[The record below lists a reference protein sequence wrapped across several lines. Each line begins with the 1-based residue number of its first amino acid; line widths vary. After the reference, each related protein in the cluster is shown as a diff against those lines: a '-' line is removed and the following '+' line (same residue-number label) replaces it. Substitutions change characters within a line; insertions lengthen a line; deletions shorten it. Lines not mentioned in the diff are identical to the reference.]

1 MVRNCRLFNVFEAFF
16 CKIGDPHVFR
26 RSGTKVAED
35 KKLCNLLFRNMGK
48 ISDTC
53 QDQEYSEF
61 LLPFEML
68 FKDITNLDTGNFNK
82 ECVKNKLHKS
92 THS

>member
-1 MVRNCRLFNVFEAFF
+1 M
-16 CKIGDPHVFR
+16 
-26 RSGTKVAED
+26 AED

-92 THS
+92 THSWFKQVSKISGKILSRDKVKALIKT